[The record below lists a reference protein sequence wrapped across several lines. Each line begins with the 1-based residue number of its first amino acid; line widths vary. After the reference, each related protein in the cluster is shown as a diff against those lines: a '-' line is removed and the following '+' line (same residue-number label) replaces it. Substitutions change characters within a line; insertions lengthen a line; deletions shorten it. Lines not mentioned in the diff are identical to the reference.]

1 MARVNL
7 GQMYAEVAGRTAL
20 WDRPSTCVS
29 LALQACEP
37 PCVCHMLISELDTW
51 CGRRLP
57 AGRSGTRSSHE
68 TGCNGQGLRQ
78 NAEGS
83 SLSLRQRPMMIYES
97 TMPILIHYDLS
108 SWSIHHDPWWSIMIY
123 LSVRLSIYVSGWLV
137 FVWCVHLRSQ
147 TSEIHREFSSTYE
160 HDKDGIAAVRCNKRT
175 GDAPWPTSLA
185 GANLP
190 FGAIIWVQ
198 SCRAASLTLVAKKCE
213 SRMRRH
219 EKTEKI
225 WEVRSKSVSSLS
237 SFLRIWNSPPWQ
249 GNSTCN
255 CSVESSM
262 A

>member
-97 TMPILIHYDLS
+97 TMPILIHYDLLTNVENLGT
-108 SWSIHHDPWWSIMIY
+108 I
-123 LSVRLSIYVSGWLV
+123 
-137 FVWCVHLRSQ
+137 
-147 TSEIHREFSSTYE
+147 
-160 HDKDGIAAVRCNKRT
+160 
-175 GDAPWPTSLA
+175 WPTLA
-185 GANLP
+185 CACAQATGCLLDDSHVLKPNSWRFP
-190 FGAIIWVQ
+190 CWQ
-198 SCRAASLTLVAKKCE
+198 
-213 SRMRRH
+213 
-219 EKTEKI
+219 TECQMFAC
-225 WEVRSKSVSSLS
+225 WN
-237 SFLRIWNSPPWQ
+237 SFLF
-249 GNSTCN
+249 G
-255 CSVESSM
+255 SVLTE
-262 A
+262 